1 MESVGTE
8 SAVRPPG
15 VQKTFVCHLCNF
27 STHHRSSLS
36 RHKRE
41 FHNLGK
47 KFICQ
52 QCGNIYRRGEYLK
65 CHLTAA
71 HGAKATADPTPVSPP
86 VPSEKKEVG
95 VNTDTA
101 ECPVLKEL
109 TDSDVSDFFAEVQD
123 LDLQTVEITT
133 SHETT
138 LDLMDLID

>member
-1 MESVGTE
+1 
-8 SAVRPPG
+8 
-15 VQKTFVCHLCNF
+15 
-27 STHHRSSLS
+27 
-36 RHKRE
+36 
-41 FHNLGK
+41 
-47 KFICQ
+47 
-52 QCGNIYRRGEYLK
+52 
-65 CHLTAA
+65 
-71 HGAKATADPTPVSPP
+71 
-86 VPSEKKEVG
+86 